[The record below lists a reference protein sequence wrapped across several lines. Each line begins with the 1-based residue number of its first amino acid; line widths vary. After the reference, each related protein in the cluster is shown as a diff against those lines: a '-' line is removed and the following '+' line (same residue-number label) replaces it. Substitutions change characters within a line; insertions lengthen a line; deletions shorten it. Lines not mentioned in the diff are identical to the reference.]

1 MVGAVDFHKPKINIL
16 QLELLNLIYLNFS
29 NFQIFQKVSKL
40 PFKGQIFSGVSYFR
54 YKMSKINILHGC
66 YFSQI

>member
-1 MVGAVDFHKPKINIL
+1 MVGAVDFHKSKINIL

-54 YKMSKINILHGC
+54 SQKVSKLPFKGQI
-66 YFSQI
+66 FS